1 MVSCEFCEIGLTS
14 KCNRQMCANVSK
26 KCICF
31 VYIQIKLVV
40 IEKKLIYCK
49 YSSRFIATKTI
60 ITQILFIG
68 LLIKFVWII
77 VLTSHVLREMFVLGI
92 GSHLS

>member
-1 MVSCEFCEIGLTS
+1 MC
-14 KCNRQMCANVSK
+14 KCFQKMD
-26 KCICF
+26 ICF
-31 VYIQIKLVV
+31 VYMQIKLIV

-49 YSSRFIATKTI
+49 YSSRFIPTKTI

-77 VLTSHVLREMFVLGI
+77 VLASHVLREMFVLGI